1 MAFCSRF
8 VASGLTAFL
17 IFGCSD
23 WAESTRQDNRIVV
36 QETNV
41 ARLLTQNS
49 AKQLEDLFV
58 QGNKFLETNRYEDAI
73 AAYDKV
79 VMAAPDNAEAWINRG
94 NALAALQR
102 YGQAL

>member
-23 WAESTRQDNRIVV
+23 LAESTRQGDKKVV

-41 ARLLTQNS
+41 ARLPTQGS
-49 AKQLEDLFV
+49 VKQTEDFFER
-58 QGNKFLETNRYEDAI
+58 GNKFLEANRYQEAI
-73 AAYDKV
+73 AIYDKV

-94 NALAALQR
+94 NAPV
-102 YGQAL
+102 